1 MTFTNFDSVNNMSD
15 LLFCVLILT
24 ALTAFAVGGLYATR
38 RLVARLWGERGAQNE
53 IVNAYFG
60 GVGVLYGIALGLIA
74 VGTWED
80 FSHVDKQ
87 VAAEAASIAA
97 LWGDVSALPE
107 PARSTLRTEVKSY
120 VRYAIDSAWPLQRRG
135 VVPLGGM
142 DRVDR
147 MQAMLGHF
155 APADQ
160 GQTNLHQETLHA
172 FNEVLRAQ
180 QLRLDSVMNGLPA
193 PIWWIVVLG
202 ALLTIAMT
210 WLFVIEPFRAHV
222 VPMVLLAIVIGLLTF
237 LVAALD
243 NPYRGSIYVGT
254 EPFELLYA
262 RLR

>member
-1 MTFTNFDSVNNMSD
+1 
-15 LLFCVLILT
+15 
-24 ALTAFAVGGLYATR
+24 
-38 RLVARLWGERGAQNE
+38 
-53 IVNAYFG
+53 
-60 GVGVLYGIALGLIA
+60 
-74 VGTWED
+74 
-80 FSHVDKQ
+80 
-87 VAAEAASIAA
+87 
-97 LWGDVSALPE
+97 
-107 PARSTLRTEVKSY
+107 
-120 VRYAIDSAWPLQRRG
+120 
-135 VVPLGGM
+135 
-142 DRVDR
+142 
-147 MQAMLGHF
+147 MLGHF

-172 FNEVLRAQ
+172 YDEVLRAQ